1 MKKFIRRNNNAVIFV
16 CTALLAGLV
25 AAHADGQ
32 DVSKAVVETQ
42 AQSEDGARPA
52 SDALPDQQAITI
64 QTVEPIGKRKQPKDV
79 AWLGLAVEESSEV
92 LSSQLGLKPG
102 EGLTVDFLAAGS
114 PAAKADFRKN
124 DVLVDFDGQMLVHP
138 IQLRKLVQ
146 MHTEGDTIKL
156 TFYRGGKK
164 QTASVKLGKTIWEEA
179 HVKEDSESPVE
190 LENLQGQLNGLN
202 GQLRGMS
209 LSFARAGMDKA
220 KMDLE
225 FNRTMEQT
233 RKAIRDA
240 MRRASTDR
248 KSLVDDDRELSDL
261 AHDGVDVDKDATIIV
276 RNKRNS
282 NRTMLQTDETGTY
295 IIEAGA
301 KTHLTARDKHG
312 KLLFDGEIDTPAER
326 EKVPREV
333 WEKAEPMFDQIAAPS
348 GSEPKKEDSKDVEK
362 PNSRNKSSSA
372 ESYECA

>member
-1 MKKFIRRNNNAVIFV
+1 
-16 CTALLAGLV
+16 
-25 AAHADGQ
+25 
-32 DVSKAVVETQ
+32 
-42 AQSEDGARPA
+42 
-52 SDALPDQQAITI
+52 
-64 QTVEPIGKRKQPKDV
+64 
-79 AWLGLAVEESSEV
+79 
-92 LSSQLGLKPG
+92 
-102 EGLTVDFLAAGS
+102 
-114 PAAKADFRKN
+114 
-124 DVLVDFDGQMLVHP
+124 
-138 IQLRKLVQ
+138 
-146 MHTEGDTIKL
+146 
-156 TFYRGGKK
+156 
-164 QTASVKLGKTIWEEA
+164 
-179 HVKEDSESPVE
+179 
-190 LENLQGQLNGLN
+190 
-202 GQLRGMS
+202 
-209 LSFARAGMDKA
+209 MDKA

-248 KSLVDDDRELSDL
+248 KSLVDDDSELSDL